1 MDQDFLPRLKFRH
14 LEQSL
19 PCGQCRQGQGTC
31 RHQVQFFRH
40 DGQFIGRGQGILR
53 ITATAGRESDHA
65 HDPVTG
71 RQGGHVG
78 TYSDNLSGDIVTGRP
93 RQRILDLPRRETK
106 PLPGFPVDRIEPGTV
121 HPDEHLIVS
130 GDWHIG
136 RDHLQDVTLTKAI
149 VDHMAHRGFS
159 VLIGSIF
166 HEDLR
171 TTG

>member
-1 MDQDFLPRLKFRH
+1 MA
-14 LEQSL
+14 
-19 PCGQCRQGQGTC
+19 GGTGATTVAVNLAWELATIAKTDAPKVC
-31 RHQVQFFRH
+31 LIDLDLQF
-40 DGQFIGRGQGILR
+40 GSV
-53 ITATAGRESDHA
+53 AT
-65 HDPVTG
+65 
-71 RQGGHVG
+71 
-78 TYSDNLSGDIVTGRP
+78 Y
-93 RQRILDLPRRETK
+93 LDLPRRETK